1 MKNIAKDTGLE
12 ILEEDDEI
20 SDLDGKCK
28 DQRAKIMQ
36 LEDSLT
42 TSKASQEKVVT
53 LNIDYSFVTFDK

>member
-20 SDLDGKCK
+20 SDMDVKCK
-28 DQRAKIMQ
+28 EQRAKILR

-42 TSKASQEKVVT
+42 SSKASQEKVVT
-53 LNIDYSFVTFDK
+53 LNIDYSFITFDK

>member
-20 SDLDGKCK
+20 SDMDGKCK
-28 DQRAKIMQ
+28 EQRAKILQ

-42 TSKASQEKVVT
+42 SSKASQEKVVT
-53 LNIDYSFVTFDK
+53 QNID